1 MKHGLSAREY
11 TVGVIA
17 LRGAV
22 LKAQDPES
30 PIARNIPTSPE
41 NIAFAKANISV
52 LGPKL
57 TEADAVGIKILMKR

>member
-1 MKHGLSAREY
+1 M
-11 TVGVIA
+11 GVIA

-22 LKAQDPES
+22 LKAQNPES
-30 PIARNIPTSPE
+30 PIARNIPASRE

-57 TEADAVGIKILMKR
+57 AEADAVGMKMLMKR